1 MKFLV
6 LAVLALGVNAG
17 DKVSSGGSLKVKT
30 SYPATRNMI
39 GNLYDTKRP
48 HDLYKVEHAYA
59 AVSPFHDRLEAS
71 SYAHG
76 YGQKGVYAHGYGPSF
91 NKGREV
97 AYNHG
102 DLVYPDRLYG
112 NAVDGDHDRY
122 FKYAGLGYKN
132 VDNYGYAKNNGY
144 ASNTDVVYGSDNLGF
159 GHGGYAALNSGYKG
173 YGYAQELP
181 TVGGVGYV
189 AESKPTGFLY
199 KNARYV
205 GHGSPYVPYTAP
217 YQQNYKNYGYV
228 EDNGYTSNNHYGY
241 ADHGHSAY

>member
-1 MKFLV
+1 V
-6 LAVLALGVNAG
+6 
-17 DKVSSGGSLKVKT
+17 KVKT
-30 SYPATRNMI
+30 SYPASRNMI
-39 GNLYDTKRP
+39 GNLYDTKRS
-48 HDLYKVEHAYA
+48 HDLYKVEPAYA

-76 YGQKGVYAHGYGPSF
+76 YGQKGAYGYGPSF

-122 FKYAGLGYKN
+122 FRYSGLGYKN
-132 VDNYGYAKNNGY
+132 YNDYGYAKNNGY
-144 ASNTDVVYGSDNLGF
+144 VSNTGYASNNGYAANSGYASNTGDVVYGSGDLSY
-159 GHGGYAALNSGYKG
+159 GHGGYSDLSSGYKG

-199 KNARYV
+199 KNARYI

-217 YQQNYKNYGYV
+217 YQQKYKNYGYA
-228 EDNGYTSNNHYGY
+228 EDSSYASNNHYGY
-241 ADHGHSAY
+241 ADHDHSAY